1 MVMATSTLKSYP
13 CIDELEQIYVYMH
26 DITLKAV
33 KLDVASNYIP
43 FEEGLAP
50 YLKNHFLIPFSQ
62 RCTSQV
68 WLKLT
73 Q

>member
-1 MVMATSTLKSYP
+1 
-13 CIDELEQIYVYMH
+13 MH

-43 FEEGLAP
+43 FEEGLTP

-73 Q
+73 SDFVQVDENVKIHRRKDRKTDL